1 MTFENTK
8 CRMASKINLDIL
20 FIIMIVISLII
31 TYAFYMA
38 WNRPH
43 YSIPTIST
51 EPLQTFHV
59 DSCVFGEK
67 DIMVKGW
74 AFAQNN
80 PQILNRIYAIKN
92 DGTMVELMS
101 STVPRPDVSAAFNT
115 PFTYDFSG
123 FTASRRDHLSRS
135 NFSHELMVVSVDNKG
150 IGHAAKY
157 QCQ

>member
-1 MTFENTK
+1 MTSENIK
-8 CRMASKINLDIL
+8 CRVSRKLNLDII
-20 FIIMIVISLII
+20 FIIMLMISTSF

-43 YSIPTIST
+43 FSLPIIDN
-51 EPLQTFHV
+51 EPLKTFHV
-59 DSCVFGEK
+59 DSCVFSEK
-67 DIMVKGW
+67 NIMIKGW
-74 AFAQNN
+74 AFTHNN

-92 DGTMVELMS
+92 DGSLVELMS
-101 STVPRPDVSAAFNT
+101 SSVPRGDVSAAFNT

-123 FTASRRDHLSRS
+123 FTASRRDHSSRS
-135 NFSHELMVVSVDNKG
+135 DFNHEVMVVSVDNKG